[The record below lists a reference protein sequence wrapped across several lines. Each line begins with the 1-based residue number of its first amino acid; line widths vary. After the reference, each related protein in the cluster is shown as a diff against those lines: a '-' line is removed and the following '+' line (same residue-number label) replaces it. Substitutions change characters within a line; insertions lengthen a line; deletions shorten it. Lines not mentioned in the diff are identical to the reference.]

1 MKTICLF
8 FELHQP
14 YRLKKYR
21 FYDIGA
27 DHYYFD
33 DYANEEILK
42 RNAYQ
47 SYIPAAKMLLEMIN
61 ASDKRFKVALSISGV
76 AMEQFETYCPEF
88 LDCVRDLVDTGCCEL
103 LCEPYAHSLSS
114 IQDPEQF
121 VREVKAHSRIIHETF
136 KYKPQ
141 TFVNTGF
148 IYNDEIG
155 AEVAALGFKGILT
168 EGAKHVLG
176 WKSPNY
182 VYNTTAKHNVGL
194 LFRNQKFSED
204 IALNFQGGLD
214 AETYMSWIE
223 QSPEGEQ
230 VYLLAMNFDVIG
242 GIHPASTGIF
252 DFFKA
257 LPRFAQQKG
266 IRFLTPAEVF
276 DQIPSVDTAAVGH
289 PISWDGY
296 DKDVSAWTGNELQYE
311 ALRAIYS
318 ISERLNLS
326 GNDILKQDFNFLLSA
341 DHFKFMS
348 TKYGTTSAFSPYE
361 SSFDAFTNYMN
372 VVSDIQLR
380 LKQEF
385 PEEIEN
391 EELNPLLRQI
401 ENQGKE
407 IEKLEAKLAKL
418 EGKTAKAETKTVKA
432 EGKTTAKATKTATK
446 AEAKETKPARKA
458 CARKKKEE

>member
-1 MKTICLF
+1 MKTVCFLF
-8 FELHQP
+8 EIHQP
-14 YRLKKYR
+14 FRLKKYR

-27 DHYYFD
+27 DHYYYD

-47 SYIPAAKMLLEMIN
+47 SYIPAAKMLLDMIKS
-61 ASDKRFKVALSISGV
+61 SDYAFKVTLSISGV
-76 AMEQFETYCPEF
+76 VMEQFEMYCPEF
-88 LDCVRDLVDTGCCEL
+88 LDCVRDLIATGCCEL
-103 LCEPYAHSLSS
+103 ACETYSHCLSALK
-114 IQDPEQF
+114 DPEDFKIQT
-121 VREVKAHSRIIHETF
+121 EIQKKNLLDTF
-136 KYKPQ
+136 GYEAK

-155 AEVAALGFKGILT
+155 AEIAAMGFKGIIT

-182 VYNTTAKHNVGL
+182 VYSAAANQSVGL
-194 LFRNQKFSED
+194 LFRNQSLSED
-204 IALNFQGGLD
+204 IALRFQHGLD
-214 AETYMSWIE
+214 ASQYMSWIE
-223 QSPEGEQ
+223 QAPESEQ
-230 VYLLAMNFDVIG
+230 VYLIAANFDVIG

-257 LPRFAQQKG
+257 LPVNAAQRNIRFA
-266 IRFLTPAEVF
+266 TPIEIFENIA
-276 DQIPSVDTAAVGH
+276 PVDTAYVGH
-289 PISWDGY
+289 PISWDGA
-296 DKDVSAWTGNELQYE
+296 DKDVSAWTGNDLQQE

-318 ISERLNLS
+318 ISERLHMSN
-326 GNDILKQDFNFLLSA
+326 NEILKQDFAYLLSS

-348 TKYGTTSAFSPYE
+348 TKMGSYVPFSPYD

-372 VVSDIQLR
+372 IVSDMQIR

-391 EELNPLLRQI
+391 EELNPLLKQI

-407 IEKLEAKLAKL
+407 IEKLKAKLAKA
-418 EGKTAKAETKTVKA
+418 EAAATKEKKTASRKCAVKAEKPVKEKKTAK
-432 EGKTTAKATKTATK
+432 
-446 AEAKETKPARKA
+446 
-458 CARKKKEE
+458 